1 MNGKLEQSGSVVW
14 SDYGSRKEKLDYFGK
29 LQALGAVW
37 HGQITEVERKNLITS
52 VNCRHSGQYGM
63 VGLRK

>member
-14 SDYGSRKEKLDYFGK
+14 SDYESRKEKLDYFGK
-29 LQALGAVW
+29 ISLFGVVW
-37 HGQITEVERKNLITS
+37 FGRITEVERKNLITS

-63 VGLRK
+63 VGLRM

>member
-37 HGQITEVERKNLITS
+37 HGRITEVKGKSSITS
-52 VNCRHSGQYGM
+52 VNWCRRSNKAGM
-63 VGLRK
+63 